1 MYNNLHILAICDIYT
16 TGWFGIHIRSY
27 IPICSTI
34 LCMLPISFNL
44 ESSDKMTSI
53 GGTGGKSYVNNII

>member
-1 MYNNLHILAICDIYT
+1 MCGIYT
-16 TGWFGIHIRSY
+16 TGWFGIHTHSY

-34 LCMLPISFNL
+34 LCILPISSNL

-53 GGTGGKSYVNNII
+53 GGTGGKSCVNNIRK